1 MPNASGNVCP
11 VSGNLLVTDGE
22 TANSFWLRSKAPQ
35 LRVLSK
41 GAGSHDSGF
50 APLNGFPAAPSPE
63 SLRRG
68 HRGRYGLALA
78 IVAVAYFL
86 LAKLGLQ
93 LASINPSA
101 SPIWPPTGVALAAV
115 LLGGLRI
122 WPAIFAGAFAAN
134 ATTAGTLETSAVIAV
149 GNTLEGVVGG
159 YLIARWCG
167 GTGAFATPARVAKF
181 AIVCAGVPTI
191 ISASIGVSTLCV
203 AGFADWANFIPIWIT
218 WWLGDAA
225 GAVVVTPVIVLW
237 AATRWRSIGWKEAG
251 DIAMVL
257 GCALAVGLVAF
268 SPLLPRSEY
277 TSPLG
282 FLAIL
287 PLVLAALRRG
297 PRETATVGLLLAT
310 FAVWATIAQA
320 GPFGQIGLNASF
332 LLLLTFMLSVSVPSL
347 ALSADV
353 EMRRRSEEDLRR
365 IHTELDDRVKERT
378 AALAEANSRLGEA
391 NRRLGEAN
399 SRLSDAN
406 IQLIEAQRLANL
418 GSWSWDIKQNR
429 IGWSDQLY
437 DIYGLAPGEFKGTFA
452 QFIELVHPEDRM
464 QVEASITR
472 ALRSGRDFSHE
483 ERILRKDGSV
493 RHLLSVGEVIRDE
506 NNLPIRMLGVC
517 LDVTEREQA
526 ESALRE
532 SEQNIR
538 MLLAGVRDYAIY
550 MLDVDGQVRSWNVGA
565 EQIKGYNAN
574 EIVGRHFRAF
584 YSEEDRANGLP
595 ERALTIAAREGKFEA
610 QGWRVRKDGSRF
622 YASELI
628 DAIRND
634 AGDLAGFAKITR
646 DITAQHEA
654 QAALDE
660 TREQLAQAQKMEAL
674 GQLTGGI
681 AHDFNNLLMI
691 VSGYA
696 QILQRKLNEPKDVQA
711 VEAIRAAAGR
721 GERLTRQLLTFS
733 RRQQLMPVVVDL
745 RSRIGSVRDMLA
757 PSLRGNIELVVDVE
771 DKIWPVEVDL
781 GELELALVNVA
792 VNARDAMPDGGTIT
806 IQARNMVVTPGSAA
820 GSLAGDFVALAIIDT
835 GTGIPP
841 EVLQRVFEPF
851 YTTKPVGKGTGLGL
865 SQVHGF
871 ANQSGGA
878 VTVASEPGRGTVVT
892 LYLPRAEVETPAED
906 GTDTDAARVQV
917 QGTVLVVE
925 DSRDVANVTSA
936 LLEQLGYRVVRAEN
950 AAEALRHL
958 QQGIEFNLLFSDI
971 VMPGAI
977 DGIGL
982 AQICREQFPD
992 LPVLLTSGFSDAAR
1006 AADGRFDILRKPFE
1020 LSVLEHAI
1028 EQVIGD
1034 APPQASAM

>member
-1 MPNASGNVCP
+1 
-11 VSGNLLVTDGE
+11 
-22 TANSFWLRSKAPQ
+22 
-35 LRVLSK
+35 VL
-41 GAGSHDSGF
+41 
-50 APLNGFPAAPSPE
+50 LNGFPAA
-63 SLRRG
+63 SLSSELPRKSD
-68 HRGRYGLALA
+68 RGRYGLALA
-78 IVAVAYFL
+78 AVAAAYFL

-122 WPAIFAGAFAAN
+122 WPAILVGAFAAN
-134 ATTAGTLETSAVIAV
+134 ATTAGTLETSAFIAA

-167 GTGAFATPARVAKF
+167 GAGAFATPARIAKF
-181 AIVCAGVPTI
+181 AIVCAGAPTI
-191 ISASIGVSTLCV
+191 ISASIGVATLCV
-203 AGFADWANFIPIWIT
+203 AGLADWTNFIPIWVT

-237 AATRWRSIGWKEAG
+237 ANTRWRSIGWKEAG

-257 GCALAVGLVAF
+257 GCAVAVGLVAF

-297 PRETATVGLLLAT
+297 PRDTATVGLLLAI
-310 FAVWATIAQA
+310 FAIWATIAQA
-320 GPFGQIGLNASF
+320 GPFGQIGLNESF

-353 EMRRRSEEDLRR
+353 EMRRRSEDDLRR
-365 IHTELDDRVKERT
+365 IHAELDDRVKERT

-391 NRRLGEAN
+391 NNRLGEAN
-399 SRLSDAN
+399 TRLSDAN
-406 IQLIEAQRLANL
+406 IQLLEAQRLANL
-418 GSWSWDIKQNR
+418 GSWSWDIRQNR

-437 DIYGLAPGEFKGTFA
+437 DIYGLAPGEFKGNFA

-464 QVEASITR
+464 QVEASMTR
-472 ALRSGRDFSHE
+472 ALKSGRDFSHD
-483 ERILRKDGSV
+483 ERILRKDGTV
-493 RHLLSVGEVIRDE
+493 RHLLSVGEVVRDE
-506 NNLPIRMLGVC
+506 NNKAIRVLGVC
-517 LDVTEREQA
+517 LDVTERKQA

-550 MLDVDGQVRSWNVGA
+550 MLDTGGLVRSWNVGA
-565 EQIKGYNAN
+565 EQIKGYIAD
-574 EIVGRHFRAF
+574 EIVGRHFRTF
-584 YSEEDRANGLP
+584 YTDEDRANDLP
-595 ERALTIAAREGKFEA
+595 GRALTIAAREGKFEA
-610 QGWRVRKDGSRF
+610 HGWRVRKDGSRF

-654 QAALDE
+654 QVALDE
-660 TREQLAQAQKMEAL
+660 TREQLAQAQKMDAL

-745 RSRIGSVRDMLA
+745 RSRIGVVRDMLA

-820 GSLAGDFVALAIIDT
+820 GSLDGDFVALAIIDT
-835 GTGIPP
+835 GTGIEPD
-841 EVLQRVFEPF
+841 VLQRVFEPF

-892 LYLPRAEVETPAED
+892 VYLPRAQVEASEGA
-906 GTDTDAARVQV
+906 GTDTGATAAQV

-925 DSRDVANVTSA
+925 DSRDVADVTSA
-936 LLEQLGYRVVRAEN
+936 LLEQLGYRVVWAEN

-971 VMPGAI
+971 VMPGAL

-992 LPVLLTSGFSDAAR
+992 LPVLLTSGYSDAAR

-1028 EQVIGD
+1028 EQAIGD
-1034 APPQASAM
+1034 ARPHASAM